1 MRASVTFISPL
12 LLLMALTAFPAT
24 ASDTSGSW
32 VQEAMLTASDAVPS
46 SLVGAKT
53 AIDGNTVVV
62 ANGGTEVDVYTKPAS
77 GWHSMT
83 QVAILTPSS
92 SEGDGFGSSVAIS
105 GNTIVV
111 GDARATVNS
120 NSNQGAVYVYV
131 EPAGGWTNMTETA
144 VLTASDGGAGDLLG
158 QSVGISGNT
167 IVAGA
172 VFHNQNLGAAYV
184 FVEPSGGWSSGTQ
197 TAELTASSSENS
209 SELGSPIAISGDTV
223 VASTILGGATLNDGS
238 ALVFVKPSTGWADMT
253 QTAVLSSREVGL
265 SGFLS
270 LAMSGNTV
278 AAGSPDITVN
288 GVLHAG
294 GVFVFVE
301 PAGGWSNTVAPTA
314 ELTAGNYSKNA
325 NLGAS
330 VASDGTRIIAGAPY
344 APVGSKPEQG
354 AAYVFDEPSGGW
366 ASMTESA
373 EIVSGYG
380 QPTALFGFSVGIS
393 GGTAVTGAPFINQEI
408 GAAYIFGY

>member
-1 MRASVTFISPL
+1 
-12 LLLMALTAFPAT
+12 
-24 ASDTSGSW
+24 
-32 VQEAMLTASDAVPS
+32 
-46 SLVGAKT
+46 
-53 AIDGNTVVV
+53 
-62 ANGGTEVDVYTKPAS
+62 
-77 GWHSMT
+77 
-83 QVAILTPSS
+83 
-92 SEGDGFGSSVAIS
+92 
-105 GNTIVV
+105 
-111 GDARATVNS
+111 
-120 NSNQGAVYVYV
+120 
-131 EPAGGWTNMTETA
+131 
-144 VLTASDGGAGDLLG
+144 
-158 QSVGISGNT
+158 
-167 IVAGA
+167 
-172 VFHNQNLGAAYV
+172 
-184 FVEPSGGWSSGTQ
+184 
-197 TAELTASSSENS
+197 
-209 SELGSPIAISGDTV
+209 
-223 VASTILGGATLNDGS
+223 
-238 ALVFVKPSTGWADMT
+238 
-253 QTAVLSSREVGL
+253 
-265 SGFLS
+265 
-270 LAMSGNTV
+270 
-278 AAGSPDITVN
+278 
-288 GVLHAG
+288 VLHAG